1 MSHLTSG
8 QLCGIASHRSNINMV
23 LIVHIYHYHEL
34 DASPTTVLC
43 LASTRLLSASE
54 TSIQSH
60 CFHACNH
67 ASSFRAALLVSRL
80 LLRRQDG
87 LVTAAQGST
96 STVSRSSRSNSSR
109 GLVDLSGTLHNPGT
123 VHADR
128 GPGRGGF
135 PSAPLSS
142 IYHMIVKNEG
152 PLTEASIRLNT
163 ERQLTR
169 AHGPLVASSGCFHPR
184 GPFAARVRC
193 TRIVH

>member
-1 MSHLTSG
+1 
-8 QLCGIASHRSNINMV
+8 
-23 LIVHIYHYHEL
+23 
-34 DASPTTVLC
+34 
-43 LASTRLLSASE
+43 
-54 TSIQSH
+54 
-60 CFHACNH
+60 
-67 ASSFRAALLVSRL
+67 VSRL

-169 AHGPLVASSGCFHPR
+169 AHGAPLLRPAADFIPAGPLLHASDALGLFIELSIYNVSNPR
-184 GPFAARVRC
+184 RKFVRFQARLSPGEA
-193 TRIVH
+193 RIA